1 MFMRPVI
8 ATSTLLAIAALLYLA
23 VAAAAVA

>member
-8 ATSTLLAIAALLYLA
+8 ATSTLLAIAALLYA
-23 VAAAAVA
+23 TVAAAAVA